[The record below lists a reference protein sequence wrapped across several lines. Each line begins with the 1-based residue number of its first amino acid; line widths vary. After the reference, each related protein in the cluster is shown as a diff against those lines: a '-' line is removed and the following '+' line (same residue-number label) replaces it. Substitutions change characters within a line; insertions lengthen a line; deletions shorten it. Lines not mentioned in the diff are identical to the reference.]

1 MSDDSLK
8 RDVLGTW
15 AVVFLV
21 VSAAAPLNLIAGYGP
36 LGYLAGGIGA
46 PAGFLLAGLVLALF
60 VVGFMAMTRYVDRPG
75 TFYAYIESGLG
86 SRLGQGAAAV
96 ALFGYLAVQVSGT
109 GVLSTVAQ
117 SLFENLFG
125 LHLHWA
131 VYGAVTVML
140 VWYLGRRGIDIG
152 AKVLAVLLAAEVGIL
167 TIIAAAVIVQGGADG
182 PTFGSFAPSN
192 VFTGGMAAAS
202 VVWFGAFVGIEYT
215 AVYRTETRRPERT
228 MPRAAVISLA
238 FLALFYCVVA
248 WAVIQ
253 AFGEMNLAAAAG
265 EHHTDMFF
273 VVADQY
279 LGPWASDLTQ
289 ILMVTSSIA
298 SALAY
303 FNTISRYGH
312 AMAHDGLLPAQFGRV
327 HPVHRSPTLPGN
339 AQALIGLG
347 AVAFF
352 VVAGLDPYE
361 HMAVWFSTPG
371 ILSLIMMMA
380 LTSVAVV
387 VFFSKRLPEQRPARW
402 VIGSAVLASVL
413 LTAVTYLL
421 IANIELMT
429 AATGPINVVLGSA
442 PFLVLLL
449 GVLARLRRRSPR
461 EAAAPVAADPDLA
474 PAQHHADRTA
484 DN

>member
-1 MSDDSLK
+1 MTDESLK
-8 RDVLGTW
+8 RGVLGTW
-15 AVVFLV
+15 GVVFLV

-46 PAGFLLAGLVLALF
+46 PVGFVLAGLVLALF

-86 SRLGQGAAAV
+86 NRLGQSAAAV

-131 VYGAVTVML
+131 VFGVVTVML
-140 VWYLGRRGIDIG
+140 VWYLGRRGIDVG

-167 TIIAAAVIVQGGADG
+167 TLIAVAVIVQGGADG
-182 PTFGSFAPSN
+182 LTFGSFAPSN
-192 VFTGGMAAAS
+192 AFTGGMAAAS

-279 LGPWASDLTQ
+279 LGAWASDVTQ
-289 ILMVTSSIA
+289 VLMVTSSIA
-298 SALAY
+298 CGLAY

-312 AMAHDGLLPAQFGRV
+312 AMAHDGLLPARFGRV
-327 HPVHRSPTLPGN
+327 HPVNRSPVFPGN
-339 AQALIGLG
+339 AQAVIGLG

-352 VVAGLDPYE
+352 AVAGLDPYE

-371 ILSLIMMMA
+371 ILSLILLMA

-387 VFFSKRLPEQRPARW
+387 VFFSKRPPEQRPVRW
-402 VIGSAVLASVL
+402 VIVSSVLASVL
-413 LTAVTYLL
+413 LTAVMYLL
-421 IANIELMT
+421 LANIELMT
-429 AATGPINVVLGSA
+429 GATGSLNTVLGAA

-449 GVLARLRRRSPR
+449 GVLVKLRRRRPVQTG
-461 EAAAPVAADPDLA
+461 APAAADPDLA
-474 PAQHHADRTA
+474 SVQNHADRSV
-484 DN
+484 DG